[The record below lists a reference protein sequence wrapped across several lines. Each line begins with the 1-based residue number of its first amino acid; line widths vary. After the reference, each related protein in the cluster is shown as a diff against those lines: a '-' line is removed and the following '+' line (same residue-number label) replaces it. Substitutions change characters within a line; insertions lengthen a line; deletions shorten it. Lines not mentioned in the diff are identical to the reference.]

1 MPSMAQNPKK
11 LAYALHT
18 RANVHRAM
26 GNLEATLATLRLAD
40 QNSAHLLPV
49 QRSFHLT
56 SIAHIELQ
64 NGQIDAAI
72 ATYRHAIDLSR
83 RARHAVGLAQS
94 LRTLGEVLFELGRH
108 EEALPCLAEAAG
120 LFARLEDGA
129 SEADMWA
136 RAAAARERVGLHAES
151 LDAWNRVHAFA
162 RQAGDSAAQLN
173 ALEGVARAVRHVH
186 GATDESVAAFAAALD
201 LASTLGEWGRAI
213 ACRNTLGILEWT
225 RGRFADAWRTT
236 RPRCCSPANGRIRNR
251 KASS

>member
-26 GNLEATLATLRLAD
+26 GNPDATLSTLRLAD

-64 NGQIDAAI
+64 KGEIDSAI
-72 ATYRHAIDLSR
+72 ATYRQAIELSR
-83 RARHAVGLAQS
+83 RARHAEGLAQS

-120 LFARLEDGA
+120 LFARLEDA
-129 SEADMWA
+129 TAEAAMWN
-136 RAAAARERVGLHAES
+136 RAAAARERVSLHAES
-151 LDAWNRVHAFA
+151 LDAWNRVHAPSLA
-162 RQAGDSAAQLN
+162 QAGDSDGQLN
-173 ALEGVARAVRHVH
+173 ALEGIARALRHVH
-186 GATDESVAAFAAALD
+186 GATDASVAAFAAALD

-213 ACRNTLGILEWT
+213 ALPQHARHSGMDPGSVC
-225 RGRFADAWRTT
+225 
-236 RPRCCSPANGRIRNR
+236 
-251 KASS
+251 